1 MVAASEL
8 TINTSASATEMANA
22 MFGAGVTVT
31 SASYSGAALA
41 SGIYSGGLGT
51 SPGVV
56 PSDSG
61 VILSTGRVTDFT
73 NSTGQA
79 NQASNTSGNLGRPGD
94 AQLTQLAGVQT
105 YDAAVFTAS
114 FIPDGNVL
122 TMQLTFS
129 SEEYLEYVNSGFND
143 ATAIWVNGVQAELTV
158 GTGDITIDNI
168 NSTSNSNLFVNNP
181 ASTSPYNTEM
191 DGFTVT
197 LTLKAPVIPNAPNT
211 IKIAIADGGD
221 RLYDSSLLIAGDS
234 IQVALIAVDDEF
246 DIGKNTPVTYDILA
260 NDTSSTGATLT
271 ITQINGQDVS
281 AGSVITLATGEEITV
296 NGDGTITAVSDG
308 TFDSNT
314 FTYTVAD
321 TEGNTDVGF
330 VTINTVPCFTR
341 GTKIRTA
348 RGEVAVEELHVGDR
362 VVTRDHG
369 LQAIRWI
376 GARQVE
382 GKGPFAPV
390 CIDANTYGSHDRLL
404 LSQQHRILIK
414 GAAAQLVCGV
424 DEVLVRAKHLIDG
437 EGVRL
442 ETSGAMVEYFHIL
455 CDAHE
460 VLWSNGLETESFH
473 PGEQVLNAMDAEIR
487 AEVLALFPGLATNA
501 HAVPLARHDAKA
513 HEARLL
519 RLHHA
524 A

>member
-1 MVAASEL
+1 
-8 TINTSASATEMANA
+8 
-22 MFGAGVTVT
+22 
-31 SASYSGAALA
+31 
-41 SGIYSGGLGT
+41 
-51 SPGVV
+51 
-56 PSDSG
+56 
-61 VILSTGRVTDFT
+61 
-73 NSTGQA
+73 
-79 NQASNTSGNLGRPGD
+79 
-94 AQLTQLAGVQT
+94 
-105 YDAAVFTAS
+105 
-114 FIPDGNVL
+114 
-122 TMQLTFS
+122 
-129 SEEYLEYVNSGFND
+129 
-143 ATAIWVNGVQAELTV
+143 
-158 GTGDITIDNI
+158 
-168 NSTSNSNLFVNNP
+168 
-181 ASTSPYNTEM
+181 
-191 DGFTVT
+191 
-197 LTLKAPVIPNAPNT
+197 
-211 IKIAIADGGD
+211 
-221 RLYDSSLLIAGDS
+221 
-234 IQVALIAVDDEF
+234 
-246 DIGKNTPVTYDILA
+246 
-260 NDTSSTGATLT
+260 
-271 ITQINGQDVS
+271 
-281 AGSVITLATGEEITV
+281 
-296 NGDGTITAVSDG
+296 
-308 TFDSNT
+308 
-314 FTYTVAD
+314 VAD

-348 RGEVAVEELHVGDR
+348 RGEIAVEELRVGDR

-390 CIDANTYGSHDRLL
+390 CIDANTYGTHDRLL

-442 ETSGAMVEYFHIL
+442 ETSGAMVEYYHIL

-487 AEVLALFPGLATNA
+487 AEVLTLFPVLATDA

-519 RLHHA
+519 RLHLA